1 MSYNYKEEENF
12 LISTFFE
19 KEGWNR
25 KNYAIMRIK
34 NRIIT

>member
-19 KEGWNR
+19 KEEW
-25 KNYAIMRIK
+25 RIK